1 VVRLYEQDALLRAA
15 GDTIRPGQ
23 LTLTRQLIEACDLP
37 RGASVLDIGCGIGA
51 TVDYLSD
58 EFHAFGVDVS
68 SKLLHLGRQR
78 FPSRMLLRAS
88 GESLPVA
95 DQSLDAVLMECSL
108 SVMLDTDCAIRE
120 CWRVLKPGGKL
131 AISDLYVRNP
141 AGVEN
146 LRRLTFGSCVRGAL
160 TKEDLL
166 SRLGGF
172 DLMLWEDHTQALK
185 AFTAQLIFTYGSF
198 EQFWCSS
205 ACASPSL
212 AITQAK
218 PGYCLLIAQ
227 RRAFYG

>member
-1 VVRLYEQDALLRAA
+1 LYEQDALLRAA

-23 LTLTRQLIEACDLP
+23 LTLTRQLIDACDLAY
-37 RGASVLDIGCGIGA
+37 GASVLDVGCGIGA
-51 TVDYLSD
+51 TVDYLSA
-58 EFHAFGVDVS
+58 EFRAVGVDMS

-78 FPSRMLLRAS
+78 FPDRRLLQAS
-88 GESLPVA
+88 GDRLPLA
-95 DQSLDAVLMECSL
+95 DQSVDAVLMECSL
-108 SVMLDTDCAIRE
+108 SVMPDTDRAIRE

-131 AISDLYVRNP
+131 AISDLYVRNS

-160 TKEDLL
+160 PKEDLL

-205 ACASPSL
+205 ACVSPSL

-218 PGYCLLIAQ
+218 PGYCLLVAQ
-227 RRAFYG
+227 RRASYG